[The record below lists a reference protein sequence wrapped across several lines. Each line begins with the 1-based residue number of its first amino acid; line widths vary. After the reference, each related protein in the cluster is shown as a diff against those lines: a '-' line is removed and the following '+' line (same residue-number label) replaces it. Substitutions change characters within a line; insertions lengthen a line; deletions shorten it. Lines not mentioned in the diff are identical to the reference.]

1 MKYAKL
7 IFKNILRNKRRT
19 LLTISS
25 LVVSLFLIIS
35 LATILT
41 EFDRGA
47 EEASPLRLVSR
58 HAVSLG
64 FVIPM
69 AHLQKMK
76 AVPGVKEA
84 MPFSWF
90 GGIWKD
96 ERNFFA
102 NFAVDARKMRDVIPE
117 IKMSDADWQAFI
129 NDRQG
134 AIVGAKLVKLYGFTP
149 GQRITLKSP
158 IYNESVE
165 FIIRGVYTG
174 SDEKTLYFQYDY
186 LNELLPAWAK
196 DNVSTF
202 SIVTNTAEDV
212 PRVSQ
217 AIDSIFANTDAP
229 TKTES
234 EREFALSFQTMIGG
248 VKTFLYAIMAAIT
261 FSLLLVMGNTM
272 AMTVRERTKE
282 VGTLKAIGFQRGTIT
297 ALFLGESLIVACIGA
312 AIGIGA
318 AVLLFRSIDMS
329 LYIPYVISFVPTGQ
343 TLLLAFALSIF
354 VGLISVIYSAYRV
367 SGLTIAEVQHS
378 QHRRKKRQH
387 TRHCIHDRFDG
398 GGLPDGDGACTRYRP
413 DFVEQWRAA

>member
-7 IFKNILRNKRRT
+7 IFKNILRNKLRT

-41 EFDRGA
+41 EFDRGTD
-47 EEASPLRLVSR
+47 ETSPLRLVSR

-76 AVPGVKEA
+76 TVAGVKEV

-90 GGIWKD
+90 GGIYKD

-102 NFAVDARKMRDVIPE
+102 NFAVDARKLRDVVPE
-117 IKMSDADWQAFI
+117 VKMSDAEWQGFI

-134 AIVGAKLVKLYGFTP
+134 AVVGRKLVMLYGFTP
-149 GQRITLKSP
+149 GQRVTLKSP
-158 IYNESVE
+158 IYNQSVE

-174 SDEKTLYFQYDY
+174 NDEKTLYFHYDY
-186 LNELLPAWAK
+186 LNEMLPAWAK
-196 DNVSTF
+196 DQVSTF
-202 SIVTNTAEDV
+202 SIMANTAEDV
-212 PRVSQ
+212 PRISQ
-217 AIDSIFANTDAP
+217 AIDSMFTNTDAP

-234 EREFALSFQTMIGG
+234 EREFALSFQTMMGG
-248 VKTFLYAIMAAIT
+248 VKQFLYGIMAAIT

-297 ALFLGESLIVACIGA
+297 ALFVGEALIVACIGA
-312 AIGIGA
+312 GIGIA
-318 AVLLFRSIDMS
+318 AAALAYRAVDLS
-329 LYIPYVISFVPTGQ
+329 LYFPNFMSFVPTGQ
-343 TLLLAFALSIF
+343 TLAAAFILSIV
-354 VGLISVIYSAYRV
+354 VGMFSVIYSAYRV
-367 SGLTIAEVQHS
+367 SSLTI
-378 QHRRKKRQH
+378 
-387 TRHCIHDRFDG
+387 
-398 GGLPDGDGACTRYRP
+398 
-413 DFVEQWRAA
+413 VEALRSTE

>member
-41 EFDRGA
+41 EFDRGT

-69 AHLQKMK
+69 AHLQKIK
-76 AVPGVKEA
+76 TVPGVKEA

-90 GGIWKD
+90 GGIYKD
-96 ERNFFA
+96 EKNFFA
-102 NFAVDARKMRDVIPE
+102 NFAVDASKLRTVLTE
-117 IKMSDADWQAFI
+117 VKMSDGDWQSFI

-149 GQRITLKSP
+149 GQRVTLKSP
-158 IYNESVE
+158 IYNASVE

-174 SDEKTLYFQYDY
+174 ADEKTMYFHHDY
-186 LNELLPAWAK
+186 LNELVPDWAK
-196 DNVSTF
+196 DQVSTF
-202 SIVTNTAEDV
+202 SIMANTPEDV
-212 PRVSQ
+212 PRVAQ
-217 AIDSIFANTDAP
+217 AIDSMFANSDAP

-234 EREFALSFQTMIGG
+234 EREFALSFQTMMGG
-248 VKTFLYAIMAAIT
+248 VKQFLYGIMAAIT

-297 ALFLGESLIVACIGA
+297 ALFLGEALLVACIGA

-318 AVLLFRSIDMS
+318 AALLFRSVDLSI
-329 LYIPYVISFVPTGQ
+329 YIPNFISFVPTNE
-343 TLLLAFALSIF
+343 TLASAFVLSIL
-354 VGLISVIYSAYRV
+354 VGLVSVIYSAYRV
-367 SGLTIAEVQHS
+367 SGLTIAEALRS
-378 QHRRKKRQH
+378 
-387 TRHCIHDRFDG
+387 T
-398 GGLPDGDGACTRYRP
+398 
-413 DFVEQWRAA
+413 E

>member
-25 LVVSLFLIIS
+25 LVVSLFLIVS

-41 EFDRGA
+41 EFERGS

-64 FVIPM
+64 FILPM
-69 AHLQKMK
+69 AHLQKIK
-76 AVPGVKEA
+76 TVPGVKEV

-102 NFAVDARKMRDVIPE
+102 NFAVDARKLRDVVPE
-117 IKMSDADWQAFI
+117 LKMSEADWQAFI

-134 AIVGAKLVKLYGFTP
+134 AIVGQKLVMLYGFTP

-158 IYNESVE
+158 IYNQSVE

-174 SDEKTLYFQYDY
+174 NDEKTLYFHHDY
-186 LNELLPAWAK
+186 INELLPDWGK
-196 DNVSTF
+196 DQVSTF
-202 SIVTNTAEDV
+202 SILVNTPEDV
-212 PRVSQ
+212 PRVGQ
-217 AIDSIFANTDAP
+217 AIDSIFANSDAP

-234 EREFALSFQTMIGG
+234 EREFALSFQTMFGG
-248 VKTFLYAIMAAIT
+248 VKQFLYGIMAAIT

-297 ALFLGESLIVACIGA
+297 ALFLFESLIVACIGA

-318 AVLLFRSIDMS
+318 AILIFNSIDLA
-329 LYIPYVISFVPTGQ
+329 LYIPFFIKFIPTTQ
-343 TLLLAFALSIF
+343 TLVAAFGLSLL

-367 SGLTIAEVQHS
+367 SGLTIAEALRS
-378 QHRRKKRQH
+378 
-387 TRHCIHDRFDG
+387 T
-398 GGLPDGDGACTRYRP
+398 
-413 DFVEQWRAA
+413 E

>member
-41 EFDRGA
+41 EFDRGG

-64 FVIPM
+64 FVLPM

-76 AVPGVKEA
+76 TVPGVKDV

-90 GGIWKD
+90 GGIYID

-102 NFAVDARKMRDVIPE
+102 NFAVDARKLKDIVPE
-117 IKMSDADWQAFI
+117 VKMSDADWQAFI

-134 AIVGAKLVKLYGFTP
+134 AMVGAKLVKLYGFTP

-158 IYNESVE
+158 IYNASVE

-174 SDEKTLYFQYDY
+174 ADEKTMYFHHEY
-186 LNELLPAWAK
+186 LNELVPDWAK
-196 DNVSTF
+196 DQVSTF
-202 SIVTNTAEDV
+202 SILANTAEDV
-212 PRVSQ
+212 PRVAQ
-217 AIDSIFANTDAP
+217 AIDSLFANSDAP

-234 EREFALSFQTMIGG
+234 EREFALSFQTMMGG
-248 VKTFLYAIMAAIT
+248 VKQFLYAIMAAIT

-282 VGTLKAIGFQRGTIT
+282 VGTLKAIGFQRRTIT
-297 ALFLGESLIVACIGA
+297 VLFLAESLILACIGA
-312 AIGIGA
+312 VIGIGG
-318 AVLLFRSIDMS
+318 AVLLYRAVDLSIV
-329 LYIPYVISFVPTGQ
+329 LPYFTKFVPTPQ
-343 TLLLAFALSIF
+343 TLTAAFVLSIL
-354 VGLISVIYSAYRV
+354 VGLISVVYSAYRV
-367 SGLTIAEVQHS
+367 SGLTIAEALRS
-378 QHRRKKRQH
+378 
-387 TRHCIHDRFDG
+387 T
-398 GGLPDGDGACTRYRP
+398 
-413 DFVEQWRAA
+413 E

>member
-1 MKYAKL
+1 MKFAKL

-41 EFDRGA
+41 EFDRGT

-76 AVPGVKEA
+76 TVPGVKEV

-90 GGIWKD
+90 GGIYKD

-102 NFAVDARKMRDVIPE
+102 NFAVDGRKLRDVVPE
-117 IKMSDADWQAFI
+117 VKMSDADWQSFI

-158 IYNESVE
+158 IYNQSVE

-174 SDEKTLYFQYDY
+174 SDEKTLYFHYDY
-186 LNELLPAWAK
+186 LNELLPDWAK
-196 DNVSTF
+196 NQVSTF
-202 SIVTNTAEDV
+202 SIMANSAEDV
-212 PRVSQ
+212 PRISQ
-217 AIDSIFANTDAP
+217 TIDSLFANSDAP

-234 EREFALSFQTMIGG
+234 EREFALSFQTMMGG

-297 ALFLGESLIVACIGA
+297 VLFLGEALVVACIGA
-312 AIGIGA
+312 GIGIGA
-318 AVLLFRSIDMS
+318 AALLFRSVDLS
-329 LYIPYVISFVPTGQ
+329 LYIPNLISFVPTGQ
-343 TLLLAFALSIF
+343 TLAIAFGLSMI
-354 VGLISVIYSAYRV
+354 VGFISVVYSAYRV
-367 SGLTIAEVQHS
+367 SGLTIAEALRS
-378 QHRRKKRQH
+378 
-387 TRHCIHDRFDG
+387 T
-398 GGLPDGDGACTRYRP
+398 
-413 DFVEQWRAA
+413 E

>member
-25 LVVSLFLIIS
+25 FVVSLFLIIT

-41 EFDRGA
+41 EFERGSS
-47 EEASPLRLVSR
+47 EASPLRLISR

-69 AHLQKMK
+69 AHMQKMK
-76 AVPGVKEA
+76 TVPGVKEV

-90 GGIWKD
+90 GGIYID

-102 NFAVDARKMRDVIPE
+102 NFAVDARKLKDVVPE
-117 IKMSDADWQAFI
+117 VKMSDADWQSFI
-129 NDRQG
+129 NNRQG
-134 AIVGAKLVKLYGFTP
+134 AIVGRKLVMLHGFTP

-158 IYNESVE
+158 IYNQSVE

-174 SDEKTLYFQYDY
+174 SDEKTLYFHYDY
-186 LNELLPAWAK
+186 VNEMVPEWAK
-196 DNVSTF
+196 DKVSTF
-202 SIVTNTAEDV
+202 SIAANSAADV
-212 PRVSQ
+212 PRISQ
-217 AIDSIFANTDAP
+217 EIDSMFANTDAP

-234 EREFALSFQTMIGG
+234 EREFAMSFETMMGG
-248 VKTFLYAIMAAIT
+248 VKQFLYGIMAAIT

-297 ALFLGESLIVACIGA
+297 TLFLAEALILACIGA
-312 AIGIGA
+312 AIGIG
-318 AVLLFRSIDMS
+318 VSSLIFRSVDLS
-329 LYIPYVISFVPTGQ
+329 LYIPNFISFVPTKE
-343 TLLLAFALSIF
+343 TLLAAFGLSVV
-354 VGLISVIYSAYRV
+354 VGLVSVIYSAYRV
-367 SGLTIAEVQHS
+367 SGLTIAEALRS
-378 QHRRKKRQH
+378 
-387 TRHCIHDRFDG
+387 T
-398 GGLPDGDGACTRYRP
+398 
-413 DFVEQWRAA
+413 E

>member
-41 EFDRGA
+41 EFDRGSQ
-47 EEASPLRLVSR
+47 EASPLRLVSR

-76 AVPGVKEA
+76 TVPGVKEV

-90 GGIWKD
+90 GGIYKD

-158 IYNESVE
+158 IYNADVE

-186 LNELLPAWAK
+186 LNELVPAWAK

-202 SIVTNTAEDV
+202 SIVANTAEDV
-212 PRVSQ
+212 PRVGQ
-217 AIDSIFANTDAP
+217 AIDSIFANSDAP

-234 EREFALSFQTMIGG
+234 EREFALSFQTMMGG

-297 ALFLGESLIVACIGA
+297 ALFLGESLVVACIGA

-318 AVLLFRSIDMS
+318 AALLFRSVDLS
-329 LYIPYVISFVPTGQ
+329 LYIPNLISFVPTGE
-343 TLLLAFALSIF
+343 TLAIAFGLSIL
-354 VGLISVIYSAYRV
+354 VGFISVVYSAYRV
-367 SGLTIAEVQHS
+367 SGLTIAEALRS
-378 QHRRKKRQH
+378 
-387 TRHCIHDRFDG
+387 T
-398 GGLPDGDGACTRYRP
+398 
-413 DFVEQWRAA
+413 E

>member
-7 IFKNILRNKRRT
+7 IFKNVLRNKRRT

-41 EFDRGA
+41 EFDRGTD
-47 EEASPLRLVSR
+47 EASPLRLVSR

-76 AVPGVKEA
+76 TVPGVKEA

-90 GGIWKD
+90 GGIYKD

-102 NFAVDARKMRDVIPE
+102 NFAVDARKMREVIPE

-134 AIVGAKLVKLYGFTP
+134 AMVGQKLVKLYGFTP
-149 GQRITLKSP
+149 GQRVTLKSP
-158 IYNESVE
+158 IYNQSVE
-165 FIIRGVYTG
+165 FIVRGVYTG
-174 SDEKTLYFQYDY
+174 SDEKTLYFHYDY

-196 DNVSTF
+196 DQVSTF
-202 SIVTNTAEDV
+202 SILANSAEDV

-234 EREFALSFQTMIGG
+234 EREFALSFQTMMGG
-248 VKTFLYAIMAAIT
+248 VKQFLYGIMAAIT

-297 ALFLGESLIVACIGA
+297 ALFVGEALLVACIGA
-312 AIGIGA
+312 AIGIA
-318 AVLLFRSIDMS
+318 AAALVFRSVDLS
-329 LYIPYVISFVPTGQ
+329 LYIPNFISFVPTRE
-343 TLLLAFALSIF
+343 TLLAAFVLSIL
-354 VGLISVIYSAYRV
+354 VGVISVIYSAFRV
-367 SGLTIAEVQHS
+367 SGLTIAEALRS
-378 QHRRKKRQH
+378 
-387 TRHCIHDRFDG
+387 T
-398 GGLPDGDGACTRYRP
+398 
-413 DFVEQWRAA
+413 E

>member
-7 IFKNILRNKRRT
+7 IFRNILRNKRRT

-41 EFDRGA
+41 EFDRGT

-69 AHLQKMK
+69 AHLQKIK
-76 AVPGVKEA
+76 TVPGVKEA

-90 GGIWKD
+90 GGIYKD

-117 IKMSDADWQAFI
+117 IKMSDADWQAFF

-158 IYNESVE
+158 IYNASVE

-186 LNELLPAWAK
+186 LNELVPAWAK

-202 SIVTNTAEDV
+202 SIVANSAEDV
-212 PRVSQ
+212 PRVGQ
-217 AIDSIFANTDAP
+217 AIDSLFANTDAP

-234 EREFALSFQTMIGG
+234 EREFALSFQTMMGG

-297 ALFLGESLIVACIGA
+297 ALFLGEALMVACIGA

-318 AVLLFRSIDMS
+318 AALLFRSVDLS
-329 LYIPYVISFVPTGQ
+329 LYIPNLISFVPTGQ
-343 TLLLAFALSIF
+343 TLAIAFGLSIL
-354 VGLISVIYSAYRV
+354 VGFISVVYSAYRV
-367 SGLTIAEVQHS
+367 SGLTIAEALRS
-378 QHRRKKRQH
+378 
-387 TRHCIHDRFDG
+387 T
-398 GGLPDGDGACTRYRP
+398 
-413 DFVEQWRAA
+413 E

>member
-25 LVVSLFLIIS
+25 LVVSLFLMIS

-47 EEASPLRLVSR
+47 DQTSPLRLVSR

-69 AHLQKMK
+69 AHLQKIK
-76 AVPGVKEA
+76 SVPGVKEA

-90 GGIWKD
+90 GGIYKD

-102 NFAVDARKMRDVIPE
+102 NFAVDARKMRDVLPE
-117 IKMSDADWQAFI
+117 LKMSDSDWQAFI

-134 AIVGAKLVKLYGFTP
+134 AIVGAKLVTLYGFTP
-149 GQRITLKSP
+149 GQRVTLKSP

-165 FIIRGVYTG
+165 FIVRGVYTG
-174 SDEKTLYFQYDY
+174 QDEKTLYFHYDY

-196 DNVSTF
+196 DQVSTF
-202 SIVTNTAEDV
+202 SIMANTPEDV
-212 PRVSQ
+212 PRVGQ
-217 AIDSIFANTDAP
+217 AIDSIFTNSDAP

-234 EREFALSFQTMIGG
+234 EREFALSFQTTMGG
-248 VKTFLYAIMAAIT
+248 VKQFLYGIMAAIT

-297 ALFLGESLIVACIGA
+297 ALFLGEALTLAFIGA
-312 AIGIGA
+312 LIGIA
-318 AVLLFRSIDMS
+318 AAALIFRAIDLS
-329 LYIPYVISFVPTGQ
+329 LYIPNFVEFVPTKE
-343 TLLLAFALSIF
+343 TLAAAFGLSLL

-367 SGLTIAEVQHS
+367 SGLTIAEALRS
-378 QHRRKKRQH
+378 
-387 TRHCIHDRFDG
+387 T
-398 GGLPDGDGACTRYRP
+398 
-413 DFVEQWRAA
+413 E

>member
-7 IFKNILRNKRRT
+7 IFKNILRNKLRT

-25 LVVSLFLIIS
+25 VVVSLFLIIS

-41 EFDRGA
+41 EFDRGTD
-47 EEASPLRLVSR
+47 EASPLRLVSR

-69 AHLQKMK
+69 AHLQKIK
-76 AVPGVKEA
+76 TVPGVKEA
-84 MPFSWF
+84 IPFSWF
-90 GGIWKD
+90 GGIYID

-102 NFAVDARKMRDVIPE
+102 NFAVDARKMKDVIPE
-117 IKMSDADWQAFI
+117 IKMSDADWQTFI

-134 AIVGAKLVKLYGFTP
+134 AIVGRKLVMLYGFTP

-158 IYNESVE
+158 IYNQSVE

-174 SDEKTLYFQYDY
+174 SDEKTLYFHHDY

-196 DNVSTF
+196 DQVSTF
-202 SIVTNTAEDV
+202 SILANTAEDV

-217 AIDSIFANTDAP
+217 AIDSLFANTDAP

-234 EREFALSFQTMIGG
+234 EREFALSFQTMMGG
-248 VKTFLYAIMAAIT
+248 VKQFLYGIMAAIT

-297 ALFLGESLIVACIGA
+297 ALFLGEALVVACIGA

-318 AVLLFRSIDMS
+318 AAFLFRSVDLS
-329 LYIPYVISFVPTGQ
+329 LYIPNFISFVPTGQ
-343 TLLLAFALSIF
+343 TLITAFVLSVL

-367 SGLTIAEVQHS
+367 SGMTI
-378 QHRRKKRQH
+378 
-387 TRHCIHDRFDG
+387 
-398 GGLPDGDGACTRYRP
+398 
-413 DFVEQWRAA
+413 VEALRSTE

>member
-25 LVVSLFLIIS
+25 LVVSLFLFVC
-35 LATILT
+35 LGTILT
-41 EFDRGA
+41 EFQRGTD
-47 EEASPLRLVSR
+47 EANPLRLVSR

-64 FVIPM
+64 FILPM
-69 AHLQKMK
+69 AHLQKIK
-76 AVPGVKEA
+76 AVPGVKEV

-90 GGIWKD
+90 GGIYID

-102 NFAVDARKMRDVIPE
+102 NFAVDARKLREVIPE
-117 IKMSDADWQAFI
+117 LKMPDADWQTFI

-134 AIVGAKLVKLYGFTP
+134 AIVGQKLVKLHGFTP

-158 IYNESVE
+158 IYNQSVE

-174 SDEKTLYFQYDY
+174 SDEKTLYFHHDY
-186 LNELLPAWAK
+186 INELLPDWGK
-196 DNVSTF
+196 DQVSTF
-202 SIVTNTAEDV
+202 SILVNTPEDV

-229 TKTES
+229 TQTES
-234 EREFALSFQTMIGG
+234 EREFALSFQTMMGG
-248 VKTFLYAIMAAIT
+248 VKQFLYGIMAAIT

-297 ALFLGESLIVACIGA
+297 ALFLGEALIVACIGA

-318 AVLLFRSIDMS
+318 AMLIFNSVDLG
-329 LYIPYVISFVPTGQ
+329 LYIPFFIKFVPTGQ
-343 TLLLAFALSIF
+343 TAIAAFVLSIL

-367 SGLTIAEVQHS
+367 SGLTIAEALRS
-378 QHRRKKRQH
+378 
-387 TRHCIHDRFDG
+387 T
-398 GGLPDGDGACTRYRP
+398 
-413 DFVEQWRAA
+413 E